1 MTEMRR
7 RMEEELR
14 LRGCSLRTRGAYVH
28 WVSRFAAHY
37 RRAPERM
44 GQEQVRAY
52 LIHLLEDR
60 KLSRSTLVQALCALK
75 FFYVHVL
82 HRSLEV
88 EDLIFPRQEKKRLPR
103 VLSESE
109 VRRLL
114 ESAGNLKEQ
123 AILMTLYGSGLRLS
137 EVLHLQVK
145 DIDSDKMQIRV
156 RQGKG
161 GKDRNVV
168 LSEVL
173 LEVLRRYFRQYR
185 PVKLLFY
192 SQTPQRPLDERTVQR
207 MVRALSQRAGLRER
221 VTTHTLRH
229 SFATHL
235 LEHGTELPYI
245 QQLLGHRSIKTTMLY
260 LRVSPPALRKVISP
274 LDRLDWEVPEL
285 K

>member
-7 RMEEELR
+7 RMEEELK
-14 LRGCSLRTRGAYVH
+14 LRGCSLRTQKAYVQ

-52 LIHLLEDR
+52 LVHLLEDQ
-60 KLSRSTLVQALCALK
+60 KLSRPTLVQALCALK

-82 HRSLEV
+82 HRSWEI
-88 EDLIFPRQEKKRLPR
+88 EDLRFPRQQKKKLPT

-109 VRRLL
+109 VTRLL

-137 EVLHLQVK
+137 EVIHLQVR
-145 DIDSDKMQIRV
+145 DIDSSKMQIRV

-185 PVKLLFY
+185 PVNWLFY
-192 SQTPQRPLDERTVQR
+192 GQTPQQVIDDRTVQR
-207 MVRALSQRAGLRER
+207 MVRALSERAGLRAG

-245 QQLLGHRSIKTTMLY
+245 QALLGHRNIKTTMLY

>member
-7 RMEEELR
+7 RMEEELK
-14 LRGCSLRTRGAYVH
+14 LHGFSPRTQKTYLD
-28 WVSRFAAHY
+28 WVARFARHHC
-37 RRAPERM
+37 RGPEQM
-44 GQEQVRAY
+44 GEEQVRSY
-52 LIHLLEDR
+52 LVYLLEDQ

-75 FFYVHVL
+75 FFYNHVQ
-82 HRSLEV
+82 HRPCEV
-88 EDLIFPRQEKKRLPR
+88 EDLRFPRQQKKKLPR
-103 VLSESE
+103 VLSEPE

-114 ESAGNLKEQ
+114 ESAGNLKDQ
-123 AILMTLYGSGLRLS
+123 VMLMTLYGSGLRLS
-137 EVLHLQVK
+137 ELIHLQVN
-145 DIDSDKMQIRV
+145 DIDSGKMQIRV

-168 LSEVL
+168 LSQNL
-173 LEVLRRYFRQYR
+173 LDALRRYFRQYR
-185 PVKLLFY
+185 PVKWLFY
-192 SQTPQRPLDERTVQR
+192 GQTPQQPIDDRAVQR
-207 MVRALSQRAGLRER
+207 MVRCLSERAGLRER

-245 QQLLGHRSIKTTMLY
+245 QELLGHRNIKTTMLY

-274 LDRLDWEVPEL
+274 LDRLDWRAPEL